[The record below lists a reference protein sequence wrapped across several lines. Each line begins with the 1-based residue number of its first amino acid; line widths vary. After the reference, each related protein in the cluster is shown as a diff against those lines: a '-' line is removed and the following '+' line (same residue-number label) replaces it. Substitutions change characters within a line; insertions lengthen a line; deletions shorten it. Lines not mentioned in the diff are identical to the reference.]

1 MPIYWLRLPKKSI
14 LSKPGQ
20 EAVKLPQNL
29 WEQLSRFTLEINLS
43 MFLFQK
49 AWLVTGLE
57 NLLQPAPSVVME
69 PWLSVPWTKPN
80 MEKQIIAKASFV
92 RMSPRKLRLV
102 SDAVKPLSIDLAIA
116 QLKILRKRAGSVIL
130 KVIQQAVG
138 NAKNNL
144 KLSPADLKIKSILVG
159 EGPRYK
165 RSDRH
170 SHGARFDS
178 GIRHKRNS
186 HITVI
191 LENKNGTQS

>member
-1 MPIYWLRLPKKSI
+1 MI
-14 LSKPGQ
+14 
-20 EAVKLPQNL
+20 
-29 WEQLSRFTLEINLS
+29 T
-43 MFLFQK
+43 
-49 AWLVTGLE
+49 
-57 NLLQPAPSVVME
+57 
-69 PWLSVPWTKPN
+69 
-80 MEKQIIAKASFV
+80 AKANFV

-102 SDAVKPLSIDLAIA
+102 ADAVKHLSIDMAIA
-116 QLKILRKRAGSVIL
+116 QLKVLRKSAGGVIL
-130 KVIQQAVG
+130 KVVQQAVG

-144 KLSPADLKIKSILVG
+144 KLSPEDLKIKSILIG

-186 HITVI
+186 HVTVI